1 MGRREQILDA
11 AITLLGE
18 RGIHGVT
25 HRAVD
30 APAGLP
36 AGSTT
41 NYFSTRD
48 KLLDAVVE
56 RHAERERA
64 NFEELAGAVVADD
77 AGRSRAEALARSALD
92 ATGPHRTF
100 TLARYAIL
108 VEAAVR
114 PQLHERLRTTGQRV
128 TLWFSNW
135 MRLLGSTDPGARR
148 PIVGNYSPALV
159 LHQLSYPEPGRSTR
173 PTITTLVDSRAQ
185 EVRHHEP

>member
-1 MGRREQILDA
+1 MGRREQLLDA

-18 RGIHGVT
+18 RGVHGVT

-30 APAGLP
+30 AAAGLA

-64 NFEELAGAVVADD
+64 NFEELAGAVVPTTA
-77 AGRSRAEALARSALD
+77 AELGQALALYARD

-114 PQLHERLRTTGQRV
+114 PQLQERLRTTGQRI
-128 TLWFSNW
+128 TLWYSNW
-135 MRLLGSTDPGARR
+135 MRLLGSTEPVRDTRF
-148 PIVGNYSPALV
+148 VGNYITGLV
-159 LHQLSYPEPGRSTR
+159 LHQLSYPNPDFD
-173 PTITTLVDSRAQ
+173 PQADITALIEAVLKR
-185 EVRHHEP
+185 

>member
-1 MGRREQILDA
+1 MGRREQVLDA

-18 RGIHGVT
+18 RGVHGLT
-25 HRAVD
+25 HRAID
-30 APAGLP
+30 TSAGLP

-64 NFEELAGAVVADD
+64 NFDELAGAVVPTTTADL
-77 AGRSRAEALARSALD
+77 GRALARYALD

-114 PQLHERLRTTGQRV
+114 PQLQECLRTTGQRI
-128 TLWFSNW
+128 TLWYSNW
-135 MRLLGSTDPGARR
+135 MRLLGSNEPVRDTRF
-148 PIVGNYSPALV
+148 VGNYITGLI
-159 LHQLSYPEPGRSTR
+159 LHQLSYPNPDFDPEPD
-173 PTITTLVDSRAQ
+173 ITAILEAVLKR
-185 EVRHHEP
+185 